1 MDCFIFD
8 GMQYM
13 LHGGNGGMGVGT
25 CRGWAFFLGAFGN
38 RRPSGTYLVLY
49 GFS

>member
-13 LHGGNGGMGVGT
+13 LHGGNGGMGGGNLQRV
-25 CRGWAFFLGAFGN
+25 AVLLGAFGN